1 MTPPTD
7 PPSPQPAP
15 DAAQRPAWW
24 RAAAGADTTQRM
36 RAWWSATADAVLG
49 SLCSLCG
56 TPGANPC
63 AACRTRTADLER
75 QRWRCSCCA
84 HALSAAAGLCRHCQ
98 QHTPAFEHTV
108 CAAPYAPPYEQIAL
122 ALKFSHRADA
132 ASTLGVLLGDAL
144 ARAALPAID
153 CLIPVPLSRER
164 LAERGYNQSALIAR
178 SLGDACG
185 LPVDLDVLRRLV
197 HTPAAT
203 QLDRAAR
210 AQALH
215 GAFAATRRLE
225 GLRIGLVDDVMT
237 TGATMHAAAHA
248 LKAAGAAE
256 VIGLAALRTPLD

>member
-1 MTPPTD
+1 MTTAPDQPPTPPATR
-7 PPSPQPAP
+7 
-15 DAAQRPAWW
+15 AARRPVWW
-24 RAAAGADTTQRM
+24 RALAAGPAR
-36 RAWWSATADAVLG
+36 RALAWWDAGADAVLG
-49 SLCSLCG
+49 STCG
-56 TPGANPC
+56 VCGAPGANPC
-63 AACRTRTADLER
+63 AACRTHTADLEHR
-75 QRWRCSCCA
+75 RWRCARCA
-84 HALSAAAGLCRHCQ
+84 QPSPQAIALCGHCRQHA
-98 QHTPAFEHTV
+98 PAFEHTV

-132 ASTLGVLLGDAL
+132 ATTLGVLLGDAF
-144 ARAALPAID
+144 ARTGLPAPD

-178 SLGDACG
+178 SLAAACG
-185 LPVDLDVLRRLV
+185 VPLDLDTLRRLV

-237 TGATMHAAAHA
+237 TGATMHAAAQA
-248 LKAAGAAE
+248 LKAAGAHE